1 VSNFPEKL
9 RQAMYEKRRKAA
21 HVAKG
26 TGISPSVLSRYL
38 SGRNKPSSDNI
49 LTISQYLNV
58 TPEWLLSSSDA
69 SEFIQSSKGISSST
83 DSLLKVIEVQ
93 GEFIKNLQKQ
103 VGGLEKEVK
112 AWEDIAATISEKK
125 NQKTKNPTK
134 PNKQKVGF
142 MKKHKPK
149 K

>member
-1 VSNFPEKL
+1 MFD
-9 RQAMYEKRRKAA
+9 KRLKAA
-21 HVAKG
+21 DLARSTK
-26 TGISPSVLSRYL
+26 IPPSIISRYL
-38 SGRNKPSSDNI
+38 SGKNNPSTDNI
-49 LTISQYLNV
+49 MTIGNYLGV
-58 TPEWLLSSSDA
+58 HPQSLLSSSDA
-69 SEFIQSSKGISSST
+69 SEPISSSKGISSST

-93 GEFIKNLQKQ
+93 GELIKNLQKQ

-112 AWEDIAATISEKK
+112 AWEDIAIASSGK
-125 NQKTKNPTK
+125 NSQKTKNPTK

>member
-1 VSNFPEKL
+1 MSNFAENL
-9 RQAMYEKRRKAA
+9 RRIMFDKRLKAA
-21 HVAKG
+21 DLARSTK
-26 TGISPSVLSRYL
+26 IPPSIISRYL
-38 SGRNKPSSDNI
+38 SGKNNPSTDNI
-49 LTISQYLNV
+49 MTISNYLGV
-58 TPEWLLSSSDA
+58 HPQSLLSSSDA
-69 SEFIQSSKGISSST
+69 SEPISNSQGISSST

-93 GEFIKNLQKQ
+93 GELIKNLQKQ

-125 NQKTKNPTK
+125 NQKTTTPTK